1 MLESWPRPK
10 IRDIVVE
17 RLKSHIVAER
27 LLPGDRLATE
37 SELAKRFGV
46 SRLSLRE
53 ATKALELFGIVE
65 SKTGVGL
72 TVGHID
78 MARVTD
84 HLGFHPALLR
94 APAAELIDTRI
105 VIETGA
111 LPLAHR
117 NMLNDPSI
125 LETLQS
131 IVDQFTAARDLQE
144 WIRLDIEF
152 HRVLLAAS
160 GLTPLVAFN
169 DILEIFF
176 QRFRDSVKSADWNEA
191 VDRHQGTIKSHQSII
206 DALRDNDVPRA
217 SQNLRNHIDAHRS
230 EMTLEP
236 DTNADE

>member
-10 IRDIVVE
+10 IRDMVVE

-37 SELAKRFGV
+37 SELAKQFGV

-53 ATKALELFGIVE
+53 ATKALELLGIVQ

-72 TVGHID
+72 TIGHID

-94 APAAELIDTRI
+94 APALELIDTRI

-111 LPLAHR
+111 LPFAHKR
-117 NMLNDPSI
+117 MLEDPAI
-125 LETLQS
+125 IETLQS
-131 IVDQFTAARDLQE
+131 IIDQFRVARDLQD
-144 WIRLDIEF
+144 WIKLDLQF
-152 HRVLLAAS
+152 HRILLDAS

-169 DILEIFF
+169 SVLEIFF
-176 QRFRDSVKSADWNEA
+176 QRFRDSVKTAEWNEA
-191 VDRHQGTIKSHQSII
+191 VDRHQRTIESHQKIV
-206 DALRDNDVPRA
+206 DALRAHDVPLA
-217 SQNLRNHIDAHRS
+217 SQNLREHIEAHKS
-230 EMTLEP
+230 EMTLEHDP
-236 DTNADE
+236 ARQ